1 MNEIESY
8 MEEFTADFTNDD
20 IVDCPC
26 IDIQLIKLVARE
38 DSRAVDLQ
46 TQTNPCVASLERYV
60 ESSKRKLVVHT
71 LADRRTCTNAL
82 PSSLTGVRE
91 GFEHADLSVGSQSQ
105 MFHWLLLIPVP
116 IPFLPPP
123 L

>member
-20 IVDCPC
+20 IVDYPC
-26 IDIQLIKLVARE
+26 TDIQLRKLIARE

-46 TQTNPCVASLERYV
+46 TQIYPCVASLERYV
-60 ESSKRKLVVHT
+60 ESSKRKLVVG
-71 LADRRTCTNAL
+71 LANRRTCAAAL
-82 PSSLTGVRE
+82 PSALTGLRG
-91 GFEHADLSVGSQSQ
+91 GFEHADLYVGSPSQ
-105 MFHWLLLIPVP
+105 MFPRVFLIPIL

-123 L
+123 P